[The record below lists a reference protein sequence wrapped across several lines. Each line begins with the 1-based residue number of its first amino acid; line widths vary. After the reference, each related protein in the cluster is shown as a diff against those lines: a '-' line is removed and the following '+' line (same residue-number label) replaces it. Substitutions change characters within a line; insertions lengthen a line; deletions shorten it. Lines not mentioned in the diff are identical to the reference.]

1 MHLQEKYAQF
11 FETVIRYL
19 GGLLSAYALSR
30 DPILLARADDLGSA
44 LMPVFDTPS
53 GLPAFSVNT
62 DTGKTAH
69 GWTGTS
75 TLWSEVLS
83 CQLEYKYLA
92 YLTGRTH
99 YYTAVEKVM
108 EIMYTAN
115 LSSTAGLFPTLWSLQ
130 TGLPSSSMS
139 SCPRLLCVRAD
150 GMHSKYLRWG
160 VCGQCIR
167 VYAQTV
173 APLWPHRHQSS

>member
-1 MHLQEKYAQF
+1 MHLQEKYALF

-44 LMPVFDTPS
+44 LMPAFNTPV

-62 DTGKTAH
+62 DSGKLGHRWA
-69 GWTGTS
+69 GAPAV
-75 TLWSEVLS
+75 WSEVLS

-99 YYTAVEKVM
+99 YYTAVERVM
-108 EIMYTAN
+108 EIMYTAD
-115 LSSTAGLFPTLWSLQ
+115 LSSSAGLFPTLWSLQ
-130 TGLPSSSMS
+130 TGLPNSTSMS
-139 SCPRLLCVRAD
+139 FPSSPTLRA
-150 GMHSKYLRWG
+150 
-160 VCGQCIR
+160 C
-167 VYAQTV
+167 
-173 APLWPHRHQSS
+173 